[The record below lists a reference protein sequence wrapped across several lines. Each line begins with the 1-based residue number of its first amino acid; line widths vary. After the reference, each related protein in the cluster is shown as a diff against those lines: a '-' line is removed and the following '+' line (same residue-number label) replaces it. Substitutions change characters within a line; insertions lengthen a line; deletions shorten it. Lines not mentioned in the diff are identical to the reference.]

1 MVRINENAEKV
12 IRPSVD
18 SSGRVTIGSEYS
30 DRQVEVAVLG
40 PVDEDANAA
49 DADADSVQELFGDT
63 STFATASDI
72 SGEIGMDYEHVRDVI
87 DALKRRNGEYE

>member
-1 MVRINENAEKV
+1 MVEIHANAEKV

-40 PVDEDANAA
+40 PVDED
-49 DADADSVQELFGDT
+49 DDGDE
-63 STFATASDI
+63 SMV
-72 SGEIGMDYEHVRDVI
+72 G
-87 DALKRRNGEYE
+87 L